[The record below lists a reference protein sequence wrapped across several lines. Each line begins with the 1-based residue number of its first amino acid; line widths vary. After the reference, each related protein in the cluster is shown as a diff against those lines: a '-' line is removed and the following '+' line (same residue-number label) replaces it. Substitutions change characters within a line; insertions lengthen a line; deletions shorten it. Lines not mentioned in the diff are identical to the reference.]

1 MDLRRA
7 AKAVKELGLPPY
19 RLEQARRAVFGH
31 AVSSYEDISV
41 LPLALRAELSKTAP
55 ILCLAPRELL
65 VSPDGRARKAA
76 LALLDAKVVETV
88 LLRPSPRRWTACV
101 STQVGCAFG
110 CAFCATGRMGFV
122 RDLTAEE
129 ITDQVLFWRQH
140 MRREGLEGGL
150 DNVVYMGMGEPLAN
164 YEAVAESLRNLID
177 RRQHGIGA
185 RHVSVSTVGIPQ
197 GIERFA
203 ADFPQINLAV
213 SLHAAEDELRSR
225 LVPANK
231 AFPLAD
237 LARALGKYLGS
248 SSRKVLLEYALFSGV
263 NDRPADADAL
273 VAFVRR
279 LGRPELFHVN
289 LILYNPTN
297 PTTASLRPTSE
308 PEARRF
314 QDRLLA
320 AGLKAT
326 LRQSLGADIQG
337 ACGQLVS
344 ERSPDGRQ
352 P

>member
-1 MDLRRA
+1 VDLGRAAQVIKDLR
-7 AKAVKELGLPPY
+7 LPLY
-19 RLEQARRAVFGH
+19 RLDQVRRAVFGH
-31 AVSSYEDISV
+31 AVSSYEEISV
-41 LPLALRAELSKTAP
+41 LPLELRRELTRSAP
-55 ILCLAPRELL
+55 ILCLTLRELL
-65 VSPDGRARKAA
+65 VSADGRARKAA
-76 LALLDAKVVETV
+76 LALLDGKVVETV

-110 CAFCATGRMGFV
+110 CTFCATGGMGFV
-122 RDLTAEE
+122 RDLAAEE

-164 YEAVAESLRNLID
+164 YEAVAASLRSLVD
-177 RRQHGIGA
+177 HKLHGIGA

-197 GIERFA
+197 GIERFG

-213 SLHAAEDELRSR
+213 SLHAAEDALRTR

-231 AFPLAD
+231 AFPLKE
-237 LARALGKYLGS
+237 LARALERYLGS
-248 SSRKVLLEYALFSGV
+248 SRRKVLLEYALLAGI
-263 NDRPADADAL
+263 NDRTADADAL

-289 LILYNPTN
+289 LILYNPTAG
-297 PTTASLRPTSE
+297 PFHPTSE

-314 QDRLLA
+314 QDRLLE

-344 ERSPDGRQ
+344 ERT
-352 P
+352 

>member
-7 AKAVKELGLPPY
+7 AKVIKDLCLPPY
-19 RLEQARRAVFGH
+19 RLDQVRRAVFGH
-31 AVSSYEDISV
+31 AVSSYEEISV
-41 LPLALRAELSKTAP
+41 LPLALRAELTKAAP

-65 VSPDGRARKAA
+65 VSSDGRARKAA
-76 LALLDAKVVETV
+76 LTLLDGKVVETV
-88 LLRPSPRRWTACV
+88 LLRPSPQRWTACV

-110 CAFCATGRMGFV
+110 CTFCATGKMGFV

-140 MRREGLEGGL
+140 MKREGLEGGL
-150 DNVVYMGMGEPLAN
+150 GNVVYMGMGEPLAN
-164 YEAVAESLRNLID
+164 YEAVAESLKALID
-177 RRQHGIGA
+177 HRQHGIGA

-197 GIERFA
+197 AIERFA

-225 LVPANK
+225 LVPANR
-231 AFPLAD
+231 AFPLAE
-237 LARALGKYLGS
+237 LARALERYLGV
-248 SSRKVLLEYALFSGV
+248 SSRKVLLEYALLAGV
-263 NDRPADADAL
+263 NDRACDADAL
-273 VAFVRR
+273 VAFVQR

-289 LILYNPTN
+289 LILYNPTAT
-297 PTTASLRPTSE
+297 PFRPTSE

-326 LRQSLGADIQG
+326 LRQSLGTDIRG

-344 ERSPDGRQ
+344 ERS
-352 P
+352 

>member
-1 MDLRRA
+1 VDLRRA
-7 AKAVKELGLPPY
+7 AAVIKALRLPPY
-19 RLEQARRAVFGH
+19 RLDQVRRAVFGH
-31 AVSSYEDISV
+31 AVSSYEEIAV
-41 LPLALRAELSKTAP
+41 LPLELRRELSRSAA
-55 ILCLAPRELL
+55 ILCLAPREAR

-76 LALLDAKVVETV
+76 LTLLDGKVVESV
-88 LLRPSPRRWTACV
+88 LLRPSPQRWAACV

-110 CAFCATGRMGFV
+110 CAFCATGKMGFV

-164 YEAVAESLRNLID
+164 YEAVAESLKNLID
-177 RRQHGIGA
+177 HRQHGIGA
-185 RHVSVSTVGIPQ
+185 RHVSVSTVGIPR
-197 GIERFA
+197 GIERFG

-225 LVPANK
+225 LVPANR
-231 AFPLAD
+231 AFPLAE
-237 LARALGKYLGS
+237 LARALERYLGS
-248 SSRKVLLEYALFSGV
+248 SSRKVLLEYALLSGV
-263 NDRPADADAL
+263 NDREKDAEAL

-289 LILYNPTN
+289 LILYNPT
-297 PTTASLRPTSE
+297 AADFRPASE

-320 AGLKAT
+320 AGLKVT

-337 ACGQLVS
+337 ACGQLASV
-344 ERSPDGRQ
+344 RS
-352 P
+352 